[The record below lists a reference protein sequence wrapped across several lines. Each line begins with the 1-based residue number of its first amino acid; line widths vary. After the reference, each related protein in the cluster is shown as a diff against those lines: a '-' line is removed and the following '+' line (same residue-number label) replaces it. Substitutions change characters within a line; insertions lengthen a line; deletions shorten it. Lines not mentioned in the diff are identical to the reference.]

1 MQSKPR
7 AGHEKLMGFHGG
19 MKRPGGSRGHDYY
32 NRINSI
38 RSSYATSFKRRRL
51 MEEQDDKPVSAY
63 LNKAERVNWYIK
75 ENGRSHKTIKYD
87 LVHDQKESK
96 PVLRRGQVFRMSIS
110 FRDRD
115 FNVERDRCALIF
127 KFGAKPSVQKGTMAV
142 VAIKNDKF
150 TKTKDDWD
158 VKIETESA
166 GKELILK
173 VHIPANAPVGIWRLD
188 VRSGLQAQY
197 QDNSKY
203 THSDETDIYILFNPW
218 CKDDGVYM
226 EDVAKLEEYVMNDNG
241 KIYKDTHKRPRGR
254 PWAFGQF
261 DDVVLPVASY
271 ILELSRLS
279 DSERGNPVRV
289 VRAIAAAVN
298 HYDEGGIMEGK
309 WEGDYQDGMAPDM
322 WTGTVRILEEYVNNG
337 YRPVKYGQ
345 CWVFS
350 AVVTSLCRSIGIP
363 CRSVTNFV
371 SAHDTNSSLTIDNFF
386 DKEGHK
392 IEGGPDG
399 DNTDS
404 IWNFHC
410 WNDAWMARPDLPKGY
425 GGWQAIDATPQEES
439 SSMCNFEGKN
449 KMQCGP
455 ASLEAVRR
463 GDVGLG
469 YDVPYIYSEVNADVM
484 NWGEDQE
491 CDWGFQ
497 RMKMDKYEV
506 GRCILTKRPGKED
519 DSGNTDKEDITAQ
532 YKNKE
537 GAETERMTV
546 HNAIRGCR
554 RARQYYE
561 YKTDV
566 KEDVQFDLYE
576 LEKIEIGQP
585 FQVKV
590 VVRNQSNEHRTV
602 STSLTASSVY
612 YTSVHH
618 STLKRSDSKFKLGPQ
633 QQQDVV
639 LTVQFNEYWKK
650 LVEGCLIKIYI
661 ICRVEETGQTYT
673 EEDDFVVE
681 KPRLQIGLMSQM
693 SQSQVQGQVS
703 QQEWP
708 TGSVPGTCYN
718 MFAQPG
724 MQQFQGDVKE
734 RQSCQVTFSFK
745 NPLDTPL
752 TNCHLSVDGS
762 GLMRPRSIAI
772 EGDVDPEGQFT
783 YTMRF
788 RPRIHGDRKI
798 VASFYSKELFDIN
811 GVKSFNVKKQ

>member
-1 MQSKPR
+1 MQKPGKG
-7 AGHEKLMGFHGG
+7 ADKVMGFHGG

-51 MEEQDDKPVSAY
+51 HEEQDDKPISTY
-63 LNKAERVNWYIK
+63 LNKVDRVNWYIK

-87 LVHDQKESK
+87 LVHDLKEPK
-96 PVLRRGQVFRMSIS
+96 PVLRRGQVFRMAIT
-110 FRDRD
+110 FKDRD
-115 FNVERDRCALIF
+115 YNYERDRIALIF

-142 VAIKNDKF
+142 ISVKNDKF

-158 VKIETESA
+158 VKTETESS
-166 GKELILK
+166 GKDLVLK
-173 VHIPANAPVGIWRLD
+173 VHIPANAPAGIWRLD

-197 QDNSKY
+197 QDPSKY
-203 THSDETDIYILFNPW
+203 TYSDETDIHILFNPW

-226 EDVAKLEEYVMNDNG
+226 EDVTKLEEYVMNDSG

-254 PWAFGQF
+254 PWAYGQF
-261 DDVVLPVASY
+261 DDVVLPVAQY

-279 DSERGNPVRV
+279 DSERGNPIRV

-298 HYDEGGIMEGK
+298 YYDEGGIMEGK
-309 WEGDYQDGMAPDM
+309 YEGDYNDGVAPDM
-322 WTGTVRILEEYVNNG
+322 WTGSVRILEEYVNNG

-350 AVVTSLCRSIGIP
+350 AVVTSLCRSLGIP

-371 SAHDTNSSLTIDNFF
+371 SAHDTNSTLTIDNFF
-386 DKEGHK
+386 DKDGHK

-404 IWNFHC
+404 IWNFHA
-410 WNDAWMARPDLPKGY
+410 WNDVWMARPDLPKNY

-439 SSMCNFEGKN
+439 SSMCN

-463 GDVGLG
+463 GDIGHG
-469 YDVPYIYSEVNADVM
+469 YDVPFIYSEVNADVM
-484 NWGEDQE
+484 NWGEDTDCE
-491 CDWGFQ
+491 WGFR

-506 GRCILTKRPGKED
+506 GRCILTKKPGKED
-519 DSGNTDKEDITAQ
+519 DNGNTDKEDIIAQ
-532 YKNKE
+532 YKNQE
-537 GAETERMTV
+537 SAETDRMTV
-546 HNAIRGCR
+546 HNAVRGHR
-554 RARQYYE
+554 RARQYHE
-561 YKTDV
+561 YRTDV

-576 LEKIEIGQP
+576 LEKIEMGQP

-612 YTSVHH
+612 YTSIHH

-650 LVEGCLIKIYI
+650 LVEGCLMKIYI

-681 KPRLQIGLMSQM
+681 KPRLQIGL
-693 SQSQVQGQVS
+693 QG
-703 QQEWP
+703 E
-708 TGSVPGTCYN
+708 
-718 MFAQPG
+718 M
-724 MQQFQGDVKE
+724 KE

-752 TNCHLSVDGS
+752 TNCHLSIDGS
-762 GLMRPRSIAI
+762 GLMRPKSFDI
-772 EGDVDPEGQFT
+772 EGDVDPEGQFS

-798 VASFYSKELFDIN
+798 IASFYSKELSDIN
-811 GVKSFNVKKQ
+811 GVKSFSVKKH